1 MTNGEQA
8 QTYEHMPV
16 QYEEKS
22 NRLFCLHQTE
32 LTPYHHFHSHVELVC
47 KHSGETR
54 VFADKQS
61 ATLRAGDLFWAF
73 PNQIHYYQD
82 ISPGENT
89 VLLIPEQY
97 YQDYRHL
104 LYHYAPKEP
113 CIRNFLQTQRYV
125 YLWEQILSG
134 INTEGVAA
142 SITKGYLCALMG
154 ELLHH
159 AELQPVNAGDSDSI
173 RLVINY
179 CSQNY
184 TKKLTLT
191 MLEKELHISKYH
203 ISHLL
208 SDTLHIGFNDYIN
221 SLRIADACTRLQA
234 DTPITQTAFLSGFSA
249 IRSFN
254 RAFLRC
260 MGMSPRE
267 YCRFI
272 YNK

>member
-89 VLLIPEQY
+89 VLLVPEQY

-113 CIRNFLQTQRYV
+113 CIRNFLQTQRYA
-125 YLWEQILSG
+125 YLWEQILSDQYG
-134 INTEGVAA
+134 G
-142 SITKGYLCALMG
+142 SSSFYYKGL
-154 ELLHH
+154 
-159 AELQPVNAGDSDSI
+159 
-173 RLVINY
+173 
-179 CSQNY
+179 
-184 TKKLTLT
+184 
-191 MLEKELHISKYH
+191 
-203 ISHLL
+203 
-208 SDTLHIGFNDYIN
+208 
-221 SLRIADACTRLQA
+221 SLRIDGGAVT
-234 DTPITQTAFLSGFSA
+234 S
-249 IRSFN
+249 
-254 RAFLRC
+254 
-260 MGMSPRE
+260 
-267 YCRFI
+267 CRIATGQCGRF
-272 YNK
+272 